1 MPLQQWKR
9 SLGTFQRGTVS
20 NGTKAHV
27 LMIPAHISMK
37 SLLQS
42 ETEAHPNH
50 QVIEGVPR
58 HVTKERRNRF
68 VSFGNKV
75 GAHEAKNA
83 GSVMKA
89 NRPDL
94 HVLQLLPGHLRM
106 TPRDHG
112 ERTAGAPAVER
123 IDRPERRDP
132 EAQREVAPQR
142 GTRPRLMLPRHHLPP
157 FA

>member
-1 MPLQQWKR
+1 M
-9 SLGTFQRGTVS
+9 S

-27 LMIPAHISMK
+27 PMIPAHISMK

-42 ETEAHPNH
+42 ETEALPSR
-50 QVIEGVPR
+50 QVIVGVPR
-58 HVTKERRNRF
+58 HVTKGRRNRF
-68 VSFGNKV
+68 ASFGNKV
-75 GAHEAKNA
+75 DAHEARNA

-89 NRPDL
+89 NHPDL
-94 HVLQLLPGHLRM
+94 PVLQLLPGHLRM

-112 ERTAGAPAVER
+112 ERIAGVPAVER
-123 IDRPERRDP
+123 IVRLERRDQ

-142 GTRPRLMLPRHHLPP
+142 GIRPRLMLPKHHLLP